1 MQMRGECGDDEMTEM
16 DERVGVAV
24 TICSGPMN
32 GKEKKRCGREKGKMI
47 IYSQRKP
54 IAVRVRCRVQSINM
68 NERRA
73 CGM

>member
-32 GKEKKRCGREKGKMI
+32 GKGKKMWERERKDDNIQSKETDCSASAMQSP
-47 IYSQRKP
+47 IYQH
-54 IAVRVRCRVQSINM
+54 
-68 NERRA
+68 E
-73 CGM
+73 

>member
-32 GKEKKRCGREKGKMI
+32 EKGKEDVGE
-47 IYSQRKP
+47 RKK
-54 IAVRVRCRVQSINM
+54 R
-68 NERRA
+68 
-73 CGM
+73 